1 MHSLIY
7 GLILGAAMIVVS
19 LIYYILDVN
28 MFSIGFGILS
38 MLISL
43 AIVIIVFAL
52 GMNSYRDRSLGGKI
66 DFKRCFL
73 IGLIIGLVGFI
84 ISSAYNLIFMTY
96 IEPGAM
102 EEGINK
108 FIEKWGDKMTE
119 EQLDDTISKMQKRM
133 TPSVQIKSGLITGA
147 VISVILSLI
156 VSAFIK
162 KDKTVSEGI

>member
-7 GLILGAAMIVVS
+7 GLILGAALIVVS

-28 MFSIGFGILS
+28 IFSIGFSILS
-38 MLISL
+38 LVISL
-43 AIVIIVFAL
+43 TIVIIVLAL
-52 GMNSYRDRSLGGKI
+52 GMNSYRDRSLSGKI
-66 DFKRCFL
+66 DFKKCFM

-84 ISSAYNLIFMTY
+84 ISTAYNLIFMTY
-96 IEPGAM
+96 IEPNAM

-108 FIEKWGDKMTE
+108 FIEKWGDRMTA

-133 TPSVQIKSGLITGA
+133 TPSSQIKTSLISGAI
-147 VISVILSLI
+147 ISILLSLI

-162 KDKTVSEGI
+162 KDKSASEGI